1 MKRGLCLLAIVLAS
15 VFALCLTAGD
25 TKASVG
31 VGVSPGII
39 RVDEPLLPGAHYTL
53 PSIQVMNTGTE
64 VDNYEVEL
72 VPMVGQQELHPPSE
86 FLDISPT
93 SFHLEPGS
101 SQTVSLSLRI
111 PIKAKPGDYL
121 TYVQTHPSF
130 EGGGMSVG
138 VAAVTKLY
146 FTVKPANML
155 VGVTNAIANFLS
167 DTAPTSYI
175 FLGVVAVV
183 LLVFFLRRHIKVY
196 IKVGRR

>member
-1 MKRGLCLLAIVLAS
+1 MKRGLCLLAIVLTS

-25 TKASVG
+25 TQASVG

-72 VPMVGQQELHPPSE
+72 VPMVGQQELHPPAE
-86 FLDISPT
+86 FIDISPT
-93 SFHLEPGS
+93 SFHLEPGA
-101 SQTVSLSLRI
+101 SQTVSLSLSI

-121 TYVQTHPSF
+121 TYVEAHPSV

-183 LLVFFLRRHIKVY
+183 LMVFFLRRHIKVD